1 MDPGRPRPPAA
12 FALDDLDERARRV
25 LAAVVRDY
33 VEGGEPVGSKALA
46 LRKDLDASSATV
58 RAVMADLEAMG
69 LLEKPHTSAGRVP
82 TPLGYRY
89 YVDALLRRKA
99 PRPEER
105 QLIEQRTQGAAS
117 QVDGLLAEASRL
129 LHSLTRH
136 AGVVAAPRAQADR
149 LQRIEFVALRE
160 GRILA
165 VLITRSG
172 AVQNRLLLPEP
183 GKPSLTPAQ
192 LEQGANWLN
201 GILGDLTL
209 QEARARLR
217 GELEQDRAL
226 LEEVRARM
234 LALGVRAVGP
244 DLELPALLIEGQSSL
259 LDEPQL
265 LQDAAR
271 MRALFRA
278 LDEKER
284 VLEVLDRALR
294 AQELTIFIG
303 AESGLSGQEISI
315 VAAPYHGG
323 GDLLGTLGVIGPVRM
338 DYARVIPLVELTA
351 RTVGLT
357 LGATRS

>member
-1 MDPGRPRPPAA
+1 MDPGRPRPAA

-33 VEGGEPVGSKALA
+33 VVSGEPVGSKALA
-46 LRKDLDASSATV
+46 LRKELDASSATV
-58 RAVMADLEAMG
+58 RAVMADLEALG

-89 YVDALLRRKA
+89 YVDALLRPKA

-136 AGVVAAPRAQADR
+136 AGVVAAPRGQADR

-172 AVQNRLLLPEP
+172 AVKNRLLLPEP
-183 GKPSLTPAQ
+183 GKPQLTPAQ
-192 LEQGANWLN
+192 LEEGANWLN

-226 LEEVRARM
+226 LEEVRARVVS
-234 LALGVRAVGP
+234 LGARAVGP
-244 DLELPALLIEGQSSL
+244 EPELPALLIEGQSSL
-259 LDEPQL
+259 LEDPQL

-303 AESGLSGQEISI
+303 AESGLSGQDLSI
-315 VAAPYHGG
+315 VAAPYRGG
-323 GDLLGTLGVIGPVRM
+323 GELLGTLGVIGPVRM

-351 RTVGLT
+351 RTVGLA
-357 LGATRS
+357 LGASGS

>member
-1 MDPGRPRPPAA
+1 MDPGRPRPAA
-12 FALDDLDERARRV
+12 FALEDLDERARRV

-33 VEGGEPVGSKALA
+33 VVNGEPVGSKALS
-46 LRKDLDASSATV
+46 LRKELDASSATV
-58 RAVMADLEAMG
+58 RAVMADLEALG

-89 YVDALLRRKA
+89 YVDALLRPKA

-136 AGVVAAPRAQADR
+136 AGVVVAPRGQADR

-172 AVQNRLLLPEP
+172 AVKNRVLLPEP
-183 GKPSLTPAQ
+183 DKPQLTPAQ
-192 LEQGANWLN
+192 LEEGANWLN

-217 GELEQDRAL
+217 GEMEQDRAL
-226 LEEVRARM
+226 LEEVRTRM
-234 LALGVRAVGP
+234 VSLGSRAVGP
-244 DLELPALLIEGQSSL
+244 EPELPTLLIEGQSSL
-259 LDEPQL
+259 LEDPQL
-265 LQDAAR
+265 LQDAGR

-303 AESGLSGQEISI
+303 AESGLSGQDLSL
-315 VAAPYHGG
+315 VAAPYRGG
-323 GDLLGTLGVIGPVRM
+323 GEMLGTLGVIGPVRM

-351 RTVGLT
+351 RTVGLA
-357 LGATRS
+357 LGSNGT